1 VGWRGRVV
9 GCLVA
14 VSCVACAG
22 PSTTFPEIP
31 PGEIFSERRRQQV
44 LQIHTYYAQLAR
56 LNKVA
61 YRIAQ
66 AGRADCKDQLT
77 YDFGFSSVAPN
88 DLPERFRHL
97 AIEALG
103 QDAGTSVVMSVA
115 EGSPA
120 AKAGIAAGDEL
131 VSLNGRRVPATKP
144 ADWIALF
151 LIKNESQPVQVEI
164 RRGGQTQTRVVSAVQ
179 RCSLPV
185 LLATEEQS
193 GAYTDYRKIVVFSGM
208 LRVAQT
214 DDELAAVVGHELA
227 HVTMG
232 HGKKRAHNRVA
243 GSIGGVFVDIGFAA
257 LGVNTNWAFTRGL
270 GNAGSMVHYTNF
282 EREADYVGAY
292 YAARAG
298 YDLSAAERIWRAMS
312 QENPK
317 QLVYS
322 GLHPTSP
329 ERFLL
334 IQKTAEEIADK
345 KRRNAPLIPEAK
357 PGASA
362 AAISEPLSGQ

>member
-1 VGWRGRVV
+1 M
-9 GCLVA
+9 
-14 VSCVACAG
+14 SCVACAG
-22 PSTTFPEIP
+22 PSTTIP
-31 PGEIFSERRRQQV
+31 DISPGEVASEHRKQQV
-44 LQIHTYYAQLAR
+44 LQIHAYYAQLAR
-56 LNKVA
+56 LNKIA

-66 AGRADCKDQLT
+66 AGRADCKQELT
-77 YDFGFSSVAPN
+77 YDFGFSTVAPN

-103 QDAGTSVVMSVA
+103 QDAGTSVVVSVA

-131 VSLNGRRVPATKP
+131 VSLNGQRVPATKP
-144 ADWIALF
+144 ADWITLF
-151 LIKNESQPVQVEI
+151 LIKNESQPVRVEFLHA
-164 RRGGQTQTRVVSAVQ
+164 GKTQTRVITPVQ
-179 RCSLPV
+179 RCSIPV
-185 LLATEEQS
+185 LLATDEQS
-193 GAYTDYRKIVVFSGM
+193 GAFTDGKRIVVHSGM

-232 HGKKRAHNRVA
+232 HLKKEAQNRVA
-243 GSIGGVFVDIGFAA
+243 GSIGGALVDIGFAA
-257 LGVNTNWAFTRGL
+257 LGVNTGGAFTRGL
-270 GNAGSMVHYTNF
+270 GNAGAMAHYTNF

-298 YDLSAAERIWRAMS
+298 YDLSASERIWRAVAL
-312 QENPK
+312 ENPN

-322 GLHPTSP
+322 GRHPTSP

-357 PGASA
+357 VAATA
-362 AAISEPLSGQ
+362 AASEPPSGQ